1 MATLSQ
7 AAEMVLDVPA
17 SVQPTLDSY
26 VSTLTIHK
34 PEEGG
39 VLASRYGVQRVSD
52 LLAMNAAFRPT
63 AQTTFGHHE
72 DAFIHASFE
81 AQIATAP
88 TSGQADSQ
96 FTMNASY
103 ITSNDKVYVR
113 VNDIIMFQPNRQ
125 LALVTAVA
133 SDGSTFNA
141 TPYEAWSFTSAY
153 DATDVRIIVVGNEFL
168 ENTDQP
174 SGRTPEVHRYTNTTM
189 IMKEAFEISGS
200 EATNQIWF
208 RTPGAVSK
216 SGLDEYNWGLKGEY
230 DTYLRMENQ
239 VEMTMLLGKN
249 PATSGTLDAAGYN
262 GTEGLIPWLEND
274 GQILDLNS
282 LPMTL
287 DDVDQ
292 MTKQMDK
299 YKAAKESALFAGF
312 DLRNAVDNLLAGV
325 NSTVAAQASYGTFNN
340 SKDMALNLQFQ
351 SFNRNGYT
359 FHMKTY
365 DLFNHP
371 QLLGADGFDYP
382 GWGMVIPMDS
392 VRDAKTNESI
402 PSLSVRY
409 KQLGKYS
416 RLMEHWLTGSAGG
429 ITTPTNGED
438 NLKCNY
444 RTERG
449 FEGAKPNR
457 FFLIRK

>member
-1 MATLSQ
+1 
-7 AAEMVLDVPA
+7 
-17 SVQPTLDSY
+17 
-26 VSTLTIHK
+26 
-34 PEEGG
+34 
-39 VLASRYGVQRVSD
+39 
-52 LLAMNAAFRPT
+52 
-63 AQTTFGHHE
+63 
-72 DAFIHASFE
+72 
-81 AQIATAP
+81 
-88 TSGQADSQ
+88 
-96 FTMNASY
+96 
-103 ITSNDKVYVR
+103 
-113 VNDIIMFQPNRQ
+113 
-125 LALVTAVA
+125 
-133 SDGSTFNA
+133 
-141 TPYEAWSFTSAY
+141 
-153 DATDVRIIVVGNEFL
+153 
-168 ENTDQP
+168 
-174 SGRTPEVHRYTNTTM
+174 
-189 IMKEAFEISGS
+189 
-200 EATNQIWF
+200 
-208 RTPGAVSK
+208 
-216 SGLDEYNWGLKGEY
+216 
-230 DTYLRMENQ
+230 
-239 VEMTMLLGKN
+239 
-249 PATSGTLDAAGYN
+249 
-262 GTEGLIPWLEND
+262 
-274 GQILDLNS
+274 
-282 LPMTL
+282 
-287 DDVDQ
+287 
-292 MTKQMDK
+292 
-299 YKAAKESALFAGF
+299 
-312 DLRNAVDNLLAGV
+312 LAGV